1 MKRKPFILIT
11 NDDGITAPG
20 LAVLYQSMMR
30 LGEVAVVAPDRE
42 MSAAGH
48 AITLSKPLRAN
59 EVKLEGGVVGHA
71 VNGTPADCVKIAVKA
86 LLDREPDLV
95 VSGINLGSNTGINVI
110 YSGTVSA
117 ATEGVILGIPSIA
130 FSLATWEQPD
140 FRASGKIA
148 TLLAREIL
156 QQSLPANTLLNV
168 NIPPLPMEEIK
179 GIRVTKQGKAI
190 FDEQFDKRLDPR
202 SRPYYW
208 MTGTRLPEEEE
219 DGSDDRMVQE
229 GYVSVTPIQY
239 DLTHYNFLE
248 SLRKWPIFSNG
259 KIELRKVS

>member
-1 MKRKPFILIT
+1 MKQTPYILIT

-20 LAVLYQSMMR
+20 LTVLYESM
-30 LGEVAVVAPDRE
+30 LQIGDVAVVAPDRE

-48 AITLSKPLRAN
+48 AITLSKPLRTH
-59 EVKLEGGVVGHA
+59 EVKLPGGGIGHA

-130 FSLATWEQPD
+130 FSLATYEHPD
-140 FRASGKIA
+140 YEASGKIA
-148 TLLAREIL
+148 GLLAREIL
-156 QQSLPANTLLNV
+156 QQSLPENTLLNV
-168 NIPPLPMEEIK
+168 NIPPLPMEDIK
-179 GIRVTKQGKAI
+179 GIRVTKQGKAL

-208 MTGTRLPEEEE
+208 MTGKRLPEVEEE
-219 DGSDDRMVQE
+219 GSDDRMVHE

-239 DLTHYNFLE
+239 DLTDYNFLE

-259 KIELRKVS
+259 KVELRKVS